1 MPKAKKIG
9 DKVVMQGTMADL
21 LGVEARAARAE
32 AEREQLEKVFKYL
45 VLRLVETH
53 LAADT
58 VKGLVIDAA
67 NYTQGEDEFPTR
79 PPLNAF
85 VQQLYDIHVMPGV
98 RRERDKVA
106 NAPRR

>member
-9 DKVVMQGTMADL
+9 DKLVMQGTMADL

-32 AEREQLEKVFKYL
+32 SDREQLEKAFKYL

-67 NYTQGEDEFPTR
+67 NDTQREGEFPTQ

-85 VQQLYDIHVMPGV
+85 VQQLYDTHVRPRF
-98 RRERDKVA
+98 RRERDK
-106 NAPRR
+106 R